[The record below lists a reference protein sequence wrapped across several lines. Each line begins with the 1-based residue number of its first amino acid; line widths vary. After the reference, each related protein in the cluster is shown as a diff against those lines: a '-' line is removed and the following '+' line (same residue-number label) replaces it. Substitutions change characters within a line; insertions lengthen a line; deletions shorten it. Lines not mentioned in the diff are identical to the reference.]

1 MSKLSTISYCTIE
14 AVLLLAVE
22 AIHLLLASCRRR
34 ILMCRRA
41 LPECK
46 RCRQL
51 GVTCGGYGL
60 RLSWVQYNP
69 EDDVDRDLNHTRRER
84 SSEPEARASR
94 RPLASFDAFK
104 PLKRMLS
111 PELDATLTTLDA
123 WRPESC
129 AEIEDGAFCVFAVQ
143 PSVPE
148 HCNRRNRSPSTY
160 QGKLTLLSI

>member
-69 EDDVDRDLNHTRRER
+69 EDDVDRDLNHTRRE
-84 SSEPEARASR
+84 
-94 RPLASFDAFK
+94 LASFDAFT